1 MSIEEI
7 GVISNLVGSV
17 AVVLTLFFLAYQ
29 VNRARREL
37 SRENA
42 RAMIRHNDEILLRL
56 SDDPDLLDVHIRG
69 LKSFEGLSEAERV
82 KWGIWLFT
90 WITQTEQGYID
101 RKQKDFSGLNLDQYL
116 EGLALTFR
124 SAGGKAM
131 WPRLKQWF
139 DPSFC
144 EALER
149 QVARS
154 STTLIDQMAD
164 LAWQPPPPAQHR

>member
-7 GVISNLVGSV
+7 GVVSDIVGSV
-17 AVVLTLFFLAYQ
+17 AVVLTLFFLAFQ
-29 VNRARREL
+29 VDRARREL
-37 SRENA
+37 ARENV

-56 SDDPDLLDVHIRG
+56 SDDPDLLDVHMRG
-69 LKSFEGLSEAERV
+69 IESFESLTEAERL

-90 WITQTEQGYID
+90 WITQTEQGFID
-101 RKQKDFSGLNLDQYL
+101 RKQKDFSGLDLDQYL

-139 DPSFC
+139 DPNFC

-149 QVARS
+149 QVERS
-154 STTLIDQMAD
+154 STTIIEQMAD
-164 LAWQPPPPAQHR
+164 LAWQASLPAQPR

>member
-1 MSIEEI
+1 MTTEEVGVVSSI
-7 GVISNLVGSV
+7 VGSV
-17 AVVLTLFFLAYQ
+17 AVVLSLCFLAYQ

-37 SRENA
+37 ARENA
-42 RAMIRHNDEILLRL
+42 RAMIRHNDDILLSL
-56 SDDPDLLDVHIRG
+56 SDDPNLLDVHIRG
-69 LKSFEGLSEAERV
+69 LKSFENLTDAERL

-90 WITQTEQGYID
+90 WITQSEQGFID
-101 RKQKDFSGLNLDQYL
+101 RKQRDFSGLNLDQYL
-116 EGLALTFR
+116 EGLALTLR

-149 QVARS
+149 QVATS

-164 LAWQPPPPAQHR
+164 LAWQPPPPAKPR

>member
-1 MSIEEI
+1 MSIEEV
-7 GVISNLVGSV
+7 GVVSDMVGTV
-17 AVVLTLFFLAYQ
+17 AVVLTLFFLAFQ

-37 SRENA
+37 ARENA
-42 RAMIRHNDEILLRL
+42 RAMIRHNDDILLRL
-56 SDDPDLLDVHIRG
+56 SDDPDLLDVNMRG
-69 LKSFEGLSEAERV
+69 LESFESLTEAERL

-90 WITQTEQGYID
+90 WITQSEQGFID

-116 EGLALTFR
+116 EGLALTLR

-139 DPSFC
+139 DPAFC

-149 QVARS
+149 QVAKS
-154 STTLIDQMAD
+154 TTTLIEQMSD
-164 LAWQPPPPAQHR
+164 LAWQPPPPSQRH

>member
-7 GVISNLVGSV
+7 GVVSNLVGSI

-37 SRENA
+37 SRENV

-56 SDDPDLLDVHIRG
+56 SDDPNLLDVHMRG
-69 LKSFEGLSEAERV
+69 LKSFESLTEAERL

-90 WITQTEQGYID
+90 WITQTEQGFID
-101 RKQKDFSGLNLDQYL
+101 RKQKDFSGLDLDQYL

-154 STTLIDQMAD
+154 TTTHLDQIAD
-164 LAWQPPPPAQHR
+164 LAWQPQPAARQR

>member
-1 MSIEEI
+1 MSLEEV
-7 GVISNLVGSV
+7 GVVSDIVGSI
-17 AVVLTLFFLAYQ
+17 AVVATLFFLAFQ
-29 VNRARREL
+29 INRARREL
-37 SRENA
+37 SRENV

-56 SDDPDLLDVHIRG
+56 SDDPDLLDVHMRG
-69 LKSFEGLSEAERV
+69 LKSFESLTEAERLR
-82 KWGIWLFT
+82 WGIWLFT
-90 WITQTEQGYID
+90 WITQTEQGFID
-101 RKQKDFSGLNLDQYL
+101 RKQKDFSGLDLDQYL

-124 SAGGKAM
+124 GAGGKAM

-154 STTLIDQMAD
+154 STTHIEQIAD
-164 LAWQPPPPAQHR
+164 LAWQPPPPAQR

>member
-1 MSIEEI
+1 MTIEEV
-7 GVISNLVGSV
+7 GVVSSIVGSV
-17 AVVLTLFFLAYQ
+17 AVVLSLCFLAYQ

-37 SRENA
+37 ARENA
-42 RAMIRHNDEILLRL
+42 RAMIRHNDDILLRL
-56 SDDPDLLDVHIRG
+56 SDDRDLLDVHVRG
-69 LKSFEGLSEAERV
+69 LKSFESLTEAGRL

-90 WITQTEQGYID
+90 WITQSEQGFID
-101 RKQKDFSGLNLDQYL
+101 RRQNDFSGLNLDQYL

-139 DPSFC
+139 DPGFC

-149 QVARS
+149 QIARS
-154 STTLIDQMAD
+154 RTTHIDQIAD

>member
-1 MSIEEI
+1 MSIEEV
-7 GVISNLVGSV
+7 GVVSSIVGSA

-42 RAMIRHNDEILLRL
+42 RAMIRHNDDILLRL
-56 SDDPDLLDVHIRG
+56 SDDPNLLDVHMRA
-69 LKSFEGLSEAERV
+69 LKSFESLTDAERL

-139 DPSFC
+139 DQSFC

-154 STTLIDQMAD
+154 STTHLDQIAD
-164 LAWQPPPPAQHR
+164 LAWQPPPPAKQH

>member
-7 GVISNLVGSV
+7 GVVSDIVGSA
-17 AVVLTLFFLAYQ
+17 AVVLSLFFLAFQ

-56 SDDPDLLDVHIRG
+56 SDDADLLDVHMRG
-69 LKSFEGLSEAERV
+69 LKSFESLTEAERI
-82 KWGIWLFT
+82 KWGTWLFT
-90 WITQTEQGYID
+90 WVTQTEQGFID
-101 RKQKDFSGLNLDQYL
+101 RKQKDFSGLDLDGYL

-124 SAGGKAM
+124 STGGKAM

-144 EALER
+144 AALER
-149 QVARS
+149 QVAKS
-154 STTLIDQMAD
+154 NTTQTEQFTD
-164 LAWQPPPPAQHR
+164 LAWQALPSAQNR

>member
-1 MSIEEI
+1 MTTEEVGVVSSI
-7 GVISNLVGSV
+7 VGSV
-17 AVVLTLFFLAYQ
+17 AVVLSLCFLAYQ

-37 SRENA
+37 ARENA
-42 RAMIRHNDEILLRL
+42 RAMIRHNDDILLRL
-56 SDDPDLLDVHIRG
+56 SDDRDLLDVHVRG
-69 LKSFEGLSEAERV
+69 LKSFESLTEAERL

-90 WITQTEQGYID
+90 WITQSEQGFID
-101 RKQKDFSGLNLDQYL
+101 RRQNDFSGMNLDQYL

-139 DPSFC
+139 DPDFC
-144 EALER
+144 QALER

-154 STTLIDQMAD
+154 STTHLDQIAD
-164 LAWQPPPPAQHR
+164 LAWQPPPPAKPR

>member
-1 MSIEEI
+1 MTIEEV
-7 GVISNLVGSV
+7 GVVSSIVGSV
-17 AVVLTLFFLAYQ
+17 AVVLSLCFLAYQ

-37 SRENA
+37 ARENA
-42 RAMIRHNDEILLRL
+42 RAMIRHNDDILLRL
-56 SDDPDLLDVHIRG
+56 SDDRDLLDVHVRG
-69 LKSFEGLSEAERV
+69 LKSFESLTEAERL

-90 WITQTEQGYID
+90 WITQSEQGFID
-101 RKQKDFSGLNLDQYL
+101 RRQNDFSGLNLDQYL

-139 DPSFC
+139 DPDFC

-154 STTLIDQMAD
+154 STTHLDQIAD
-164 LAWQPPPPAQHR
+164 LAWQPPPPAKPH

>member
-1 MSIEEI
+1 MSIEDI
-7 GVISNLVGSV
+7 AAISSIVGSS

-42 RAMIRHNDEILLRL
+42 RAMIRHNDDILLRL
-56 SDDPDLLDVHIRG
+56 SDDPILLDVNMRG
-69 LKSFEGLSEAERV
+69 LKSFESLTEAERL

-90 WITQTEQGYID
+90 WITQSEQGFID
-101 RKQKDFSGLNLDQYL
+101 RRQNDFSGLNLDQYK
-116 EGLALTFR
+116 EGLALTLR

-154 STTLIDQMAD
+154 STTHIDQMAD
-164 LAWQPPPPAQHR
+164 LAWQPPPAAQRK

>member
-1 MSIEEI
+1 MSIEEVGI
-7 GVISNLVGSV
+7 VSSIVGST
-17 AVVLTLFFLAYQ
+17 AVVLSLFFLAYQ

-37 SRENA
+37 SRENV

-56 SDDPDLLDVHIRG
+56 SDDPDLLDVHMRG
-69 LKSFEGLSEAERV
+69 LKSFESLTETERF
-82 KWGIWLFT
+82 KWAVWLFT
-90 WITQTEQGYID
+90 WITQTEQGFID
-101 RKQKDFSGLNLDQYL
+101 RKQKDFSGLDLDQYL

-154 STTLIDQMAD
+154 STTFIEQFSD
-164 LAWQPPPPAQHR
+164 LAWQPPPSAQHR